1 MKAIILTMST
11 GNGHNIASNAIK
23 RYLKAQGEEAI
34 VIDAYKYFNKA
45 LSKLFE
51 KGYHIGT
58 KYIPH
63 MYGKFYDSIEK
74 HNPDSKL
81 SWSKFSNSFV
91 SRQFARYISKQ
102 EPDVVISTHPLAAVL
117 MTTYKEKKLVN
128 TKTIGVV
135 TDFCIL
141 PYWDMA
147 DMDFY
152 TTANEL
158 IKNQLIKKGIPEE
171 KIVPL
176 GIPIDM
182 KFSDSKDKSQA
193 RKELGIEDK
202 TTIFIMTGSMG
213 FGNTENYILSL
224 DGMKDDFQIIS
235 VCGNN
240 KHMKNRIDLLN
251 TRKKIYNY
259 GFVTNVETM
268 MDASDFIITK
278 PGGLSVSEALAKNL
292 PMILV
297 NPIPGQEDRNKEFLI
312 NCGVAV
318 GASRISPVDEVMFH
332 LINCPERCDQIRKMQ
347 LELRKPNAAKD
358 LGDLATKLAKER

>member
-11 GNGHNIASNAIK
+11 GNGHNIASRAIK
-23 RYLKAQGEEAI
+23 NYLKEQGQEAI

-58 KYIPH
+58 KYIPN

-81 SWSKFSNSFV
+81 SWSKFCNSFV
-91 SRQFARYISKQ
+91 ARQFGKYISRQ
-102 EPDVVISTHPLAAVL
+102 EPDIVISTHPLAAVL

-147 DMDFY
+147 DMDYY

-158 IKNQLIKKGIPEE
+158 VKNQLIKKGIPAD
-171 KIVPL
+171 KILPF
-176 GIPIDM
+176 GIPIEM
-182 KFSDSKDKSQA
+182 KFSLSKDKHEA
-193 RKELGIEDK
+193 RRELGMEDK

-213 FGNTENYILSL
+213 FGNTEGYISAL
-224 DGMKDDFQIIS
+224 DNMKEDFQIIS

-240 KHMKNRIDLLN
+240 KHMKNRIDMLN
-251 TRKKIYNY
+251 TRKNLYNF
-259 GFVTNVETM
+259 GFVSNVDLL

-278 PGGLSVSEALAKNL
+278 PGGLSVSETLSKNI

-297 NPIPGQEDRNKEFLI
+297 NPIPGQEDRNREFLI
-312 NCGVAV
+312 NSGVAV
-318 GASRISPVDEVMFH
+318 GASKISPIDEVMH
-332 LINCPERCDQIRKMQ
+332 QLLNYPQRSMQIIEMQ
-347 LELRKPNAAKD
+347 KTLRKPNAAKD
-358 LGDLATKLAKER
+358 IGDLAIKITEGK